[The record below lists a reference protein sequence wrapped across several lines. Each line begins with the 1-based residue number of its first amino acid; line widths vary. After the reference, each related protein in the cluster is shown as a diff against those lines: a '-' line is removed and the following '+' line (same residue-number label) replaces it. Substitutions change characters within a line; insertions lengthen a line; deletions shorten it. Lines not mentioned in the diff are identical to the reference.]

1 MSDEATL
8 KAKLNRADARIA
20 ELEAELKTAQA
31 DVQRLMRLL
40 QTIAERAQEKPK

>member
-8 KAKLNRADARIA
+8 RAKLRRADERIA
-20 ELEAELKTAQA
+20 ELEAKLKTAQA

-40 QTIAERAQEKPK
+40 QTIAERAKEQK